1 MPGFFRGFRPLDAM
15 RNFASPL
22 TPVSTG
28 PDSPLDS
35 AHDIIS
41 DLPRYSPDDIWARTS
56 ISLDVADRFIGLAID
71 EIKLRG
77 VLEPLVLLPCRPT
90 YDLIEAKRFV
100 HRIFY
105 EADALVSSEIQREIK
120 LSDIFVIVS
129 ALKWVWARIPGG
141 IVTWDVYELFKAGEE
156 DAGRAQNAFK
166 MIIPV
171 AADSPARSRIIF
183 NFFDLLSALASH
195 WKTSGMAGR
204 KIARLA
210 AWWAFSLSEDMVRL
224 AEESDNVNGAV
235 GGSQTRPTFSE
246 GYKIWSKAA
255 DASAHLFFGY
265 LRSQSASPTATLA
278 SISPLPITLST
289 LLSSTP
295 YPPTISTSSS
305 STDALLLS
313 AFVKGYSSSPRH
325 ILDRFHG
332 LARRNPNVGDVSAND
347 AAVEA
352 FLYASQCSSTAGVD
366 SFLTDEF
373 TKILNDVCSYISD
386 SNEKSSS
393 TCTANVKPISPYVSL
408 KAKKSNIE
416 SAQSMCSEEWAHFK
430 DYGFW
435 NDAVRDS
442 PNSDT
447 DATERQPRTRNTSG
461 SSKWSTES
469 STGPETPPTAN
480 SWSQFISRGF
490 PTESCPTLSN
500 PGLSLPS
507 AELLF
512 RAPSRRKPQPPRA
525 LEAESDVSIQQS
537 LEIAKLPLDDAYW
550 WTWLCA
556 HGPEELS
563 SRQSIFSAH
572 VIVEFDAAVSEI
584 SNVLS
589 DLKCKD
595 RFVVFEERLSTKSVL
610 QDRTLSQV
618 RAAHGRNNL
627 RRLASRSFKFHNRTE
642 STVVVATAAAAAGV
656 KLRDRP
662 SLLSLYREYQSLN
675 AAPSA
680 RTVNVVSAASPGE
693 ERVKRLREA
702 VYAAASSSQT
712 ARVKPDE
719 GGDLSWATS
728 KEPRRALQ
736 EEMQWYEQARWKHHV
751 SMVIEVEE
759 EISKALQ
766 WANSDRKEP
775 MAPLQLARPDRML
788 PTPPS
793 SPMPHRISTTIH
805 VADVLQETSFPSP
818 MTSTFRNRGS
828 SVRKRKKLTLKG
840 SGALLRR
847 EAVSSDTNVPSPA
860 TTTVPVPSSTS
871 IVTTITDVA
880 KDSVKNFGSDR
891 VKGFMAKFM
900 GRSGPKDN
908 HSPSSESAVRQL
920 PIGTSDIYNVPRRQR
935 SPVWKQLESREL
947 LVMKAEPLR
956 SSVPGSEPDVE
967 VSSTDISMKSGSDV
981 ENSIR
986 TSVADLQLGIGREDE
1001 VLAESSISQKHQLP
1015 PPPVLTP
1022 ATSGHFP
1029 QPATIKQE
1037 ATLSEVPPSSRQ
1049 GALLARSSTLAQ
1061 RSSSLAP
1068 NFVSAAPHPGV
1079 TKRIQAQRLSP
1090 RMPSQV
1096 QFPESSIMI
1105 QPIFPSVMSGPVLP
1119 SHHLGRRSPALGTP
1133 PPFPPPPVPHMDS
1146 RRVQR
1151 FSQSL
1156 VQATG
1161 HETDMV
1167 PIHGVRSSVSKNIQY
1182 SRRPC
1187 ASAVIA
1193 PLTTRSEYP
1202 AQGSPRWATITA
1214 DVRDR
1219 ARKNQCQQQQQQ
1231 QTPSFI
1237 RPRPQPSPG
1246 NGLMA
1251 SSYALSGIA
1260 SRDALWE
1267 SDTPATD
1274 MSGTNFSMSQP
1285 LQVPMGG
1292 RRRKQ
1297 VPTFG
1302 DSRNDRG

>member
-22 TPVSTG
+22 TPVSIG

-56 ISLDVADRFIGLAID
+56 ISLDVADRFIGLAIE

-77 VLEPLVLLPCRPT
+77 VLEPLVLLPCRPN

-120 LSDIFVIVS
+120 LSDVSVIVS

-156 DAGRAQNAFK
+156 DAGRAHNAFK

-183 NFFDLLSALASH
+183 NFFDLLSSLASH
-195 WKTSGMAGR
+195 WKTSGMGGR
-204 KIARLA
+204 KVARLA
-210 AWWAFSLSEDMVRL
+210 AWWAFPLSEDMARL
-224 AEESDNVNGAV
+224 AEESDNVNRAV
-235 GGSQTRPTFSE
+235 GTSQRRPTFSE

-265 LRSQSASPTATLA
+265 LRSQSASPTASLA

-289 LLSSTP
+289 LLSSTS
-295 YPPTISTSSS
+295 YPPTISNASS

-313 AFVKGYSSSPRH
+313 AFVKSYSSSPRH

-347 AAVEA
+347 TAVEA
-352 FLYASQCSSTAGVD
+352 FLYASQRTSIAGVD

-373 TKILNDVCSYISD
+373 TRILNDVCSYISE

-393 TCTANVKPISPYVSL
+393 ACTAHVKPINADASAYKSRPS
-408 KAKKSNIE
+408 KKSNIR
-416 SAQSMCSEEWAHFK
+416 SAQSVCSEEWAHFK

-447 DATERQPRTRNTSG
+447 EATERQPRTRNTSG

-469 STGPETPPTAN
+469 STGPETPPAN
-480 SWSQFISRGF
+480 TWSQFMSRGF
-490 PTESCPTLSN
+490 PTESSPMLSN

-507 AELLF
+507 AEVLF
-512 RAPSRRKPQPPRA
+512 RAPPRRKPLPPRA
-525 LEAESDVSIQQS
+525 VDTESDISIQQS
-537 LEIAKLPLDDAYW
+537 LEISKLPLDDAFW

-572 VIVEFDAAVSEI
+572 VIVEFDAAASEI

-595 RFVVFEERLSTKSVL
+595 RFVIFEERLSTKSVL

-627 RRLASRSFKFHNRTE
+627 RRLAPRSFKLHNRTE
-642 STVVVATAAAAAGV
+642 STVDVATAAAAAGV

-662 SLLSLYREYQSLN
+662 SLLSLYREYQSSN
-675 AAPSA
+675 AAPGV
-680 RTVNVVSAASPGE
+680 RTVNVVSATSPGE

-712 ARVKPDE
+712 VRIKPDE
-719 GGDLSWATS
+719 GADLSWANS
-728 KEPRRALQ
+728 KDPRRALQ
-736 EEMQWYEQARWKHHV
+736 EEIQWYEQARWKNHV

-759 EISKALQ
+759 EVSNALQ
-766 WANSDRKEP
+766 WANSDRAEP
-775 MAPLQLARPDRML
+775 TSSLQLTQPDRML

-793 SPMPHRISTTIH
+793 SPVPHRISTTIR

-818 MTSTFRNRGS
+818 TISTFRNRGS
-828 SVRKRKKLTLKG
+828 SVHKRKKLTLKG
-840 SGALLRR
+840 SALLRR
-847 EAVSSDTNVPSPA
+847 EAVSSDTNVPSPPSA
-860 TTTVPVPSSTS
+860 TVPVPSSGS
-871 IVTTITDVA
+871 VVTTIADIA
-880 KDSVKNFGSDR
+880 KDSVKNFGSGR

-908 HSPSSESAVRQL
+908 RSPSSESAVRQL
-920 PIGTSDIYNVPRRQR
+920 PIDTSDIRNVPGRQR

-947 LVMKAEPLR
+947 LVRKNEPLS
-956 SSVPGSEPDVE
+956 SSVPESEPEVE
-967 VSSTDISMKSGSDV
+967 VSSTDISMNSGSDL
-981 ENSIR
+981 ESSIPA
-986 TSVADLQLGIGREDE
+986 SFADLQLGICRKDE
-1001 VLAESSISQKHQLP
+1001 VSAESSISQKHQLP
-1015 PPPVLTP
+1015 PSPVLTP
-1022 ATSGHFP
+1022 ATESGHFP
-1029 QPATIKQE
+1029 QPASFKQE
-1037 ATLSEVPPSSRQ
+1037 ATLFEVPPSSHQ
-1049 GALLARSSTLAQ
+1049 GALLARSSSLAQ
-1061 RSSSLAP
+1061 TSSSLAP
-1068 NFVSAAPHPGV
+1068 NFGSAVPNPGM
-1079 TKRIQAQRLSP
+1079 TKRIPAQRLSP
-1090 RMPSQV
+1090 RMPSQA
-1096 QFPESSIMI
+1096 QFPESSMMI

-1119 SHHLGRRSPALGTP
+1119 SHRLRRRSPALGAP
-1133 PPFPPPPVPHMDS
+1133 PPFPPPPLPHMDS
-1146 RRVQR
+1146 RRVER
-1151 FSQSL
+1151 LSQLL

-1161 HETDMV
+1161 QETDMV

-1182 SRRPC
+1182 SRRPS

-1193 PLTTRSEYP
+1193 PLTTRSDYP

-1219 ARKNQCQQQQQQ
+1219 AQKNQYQQQQQ
-1231 QTPSFI
+1231 QTPAFI
-1237 RPRPQPSPG
+1237 CPRPQPSPRDR
-1246 NGLMA
+1246 LTT
-1251 SSYALSGIA
+1251 SYALSGIA

-1267 SDTPATD
+1267 SDKPSTGV
-1274 MSGTNFSMSQP
+1274 SGTNFSLSPP
-1285 LQVPMGG
+1285 LQVPVGE
-1292 RRRKQ
+1292 RRHK
-1297 VPTFG
+1297 VTTVV
-1302 DSRNDRG
+1302 DSRNDIG

>member
-1 MPGFFRGFRPLDAM
+1 MPGFFRGFRPWDAM

-22 TPVSTG
+22 TPVTTG

-56 ISLDVADRFIGLAID
+56 ISLDVADRFIGLAIE

-77 VLEPLVLLPCRPT
+77 VLEPLVLLPCRPN

-105 EADALVSSEIQREIK
+105 EANALVSSEIQREIK
-120 LSDIFVIVS
+120 LSDVFVIVS

-195 WKTSGMAGR
+195 WKTSGMGGR

-210 AWWAFSLSEDMVRL
+210 AWWAFPLSEDMARL
-224 AEESDNVNGAV
+224 AEESDNVNGTV

-246 GYKIWSKAA
+246 AYKIWSKAA

-295 YPPTISTSSS
+295 YPPTISNASS

-313 AFVKGYSSSPRH
+313 AFVKSYSSSPRH

-347 AAVEA
+347 TAVEA
-352 FLYASQCSSTAGVD
+352 FLYASQRTSTAGVD

-373 TKILNDVCSYISD
+373 TRILNDVCSYISE

-393 TCTANVKPISPYVSL
+393 TCTANVKPISPYVSRT
-408 KAKKSNIE
+408 AKKSNIR
-416 SAQSMCSEEWAHFK
+416 SAQSVCSDEWAHFK

-480 SWSQFISRGF
+480 SWSQFLSRGF
-490 PTESCPTLSN
+490 PTESSPTLSN

-512 RAPSRRKPQPPRA
+512 SAPSRRKPQGPRA
-525 LEAESDVSIQQS
+525 VAAESDTSIQQS

-550 WTWLCA
+550 WTWLCG

-563 SRQSIFSAH
+563 NRQSIFSAH
-572 VIVEFDAAVSEI
+572 VIVEFDATASEI

-589 DLKCKD
+589 NLKGKD
-595 RFVVFEERLSTKSVL
+595 RFVVFEERFSTKSVF
-610 QDRTLSQV
+610 QARTLSQV
-618 RAAHGRNNL
+618 RAAQGRSNL

-675 AAPSA
+675 AAPGA
-680 RTVNVVSAASPGE
+680 RTVNVVSATSPGE

-712 ARVKPDE
+712 VRAKPDE
-719 GGDLSWATS
+719 EADLSWATS
-728 KEPRRALQ
+728 NDPRRALQ
-736 EEMQWYEQARWKHHV
+736 EEMQWDEQARWKHHV

-766 WANSDRKEP
+766 WANSDRMAP
-775 MAPLQLARPDRML
+775 MSPLQLAQPDKML

-793 SPMPHRISTTIH
+793 SPVPHRISTTIR
-805 VADVLQETSFPSP
+805 VADVLRETSFPSP
-818 MTSTFRNRGS
+818 TISTFRDRGS
-828 SVRKRKKLTLKG
+828 SVYKRKKLTLKG
-840 SGALLRR
+840 SALLRR
-847 EAVSSDTNVPSPA
+847 EAVSSDTNVPSHPSA
-860 TTTVPVPSSTS
+860 SVPVPSNTS
-871 IVTTITDVA
+871 IVATITDIA
-880 KDSVKNFGSDR
+880 KDSVKNFGSGM
-891 VKGFMAKFM
+891 VKGFMAKVM
-900 GRSGPKDN
+900 GRSGTNDN
-908 HSPSSESAVRQL
+908 RSPSSESAVRRL
-920 PIGTSDIYNVPRRQR
+920 PTDTSDIYNVPGRQR
-935 SPVWKQLESREL
+935 SPVWKELESREL
-947 LVMKAEPLR
+947 LVTKDEPLR
-956 SSVPGSEPDVE
+956 SSVPESEPQVE
-967 VSSTDISMKSGSDV
+967 VSSTDISMNSGSDV
-981 ENSIR
+981 ESSIP
-986 TSVADLQLGIGREDE
+986 TSVADLQLGICRKDE
-1001 VLAESSISQKHQLP
+1001 VLAGSSISQKHQLP
-1015 PPPVLTP
+1015 RSPVLTL
-1022 ATSGHFP
+1022 ATESGHFP
-1029 QPATIKQE
+1029 PPATIKQE
-1037 ATLSEVPPSSRQ
+1037 ATLFEVPPSSRE

-1068 NFVSAAPHPGV
+1068 NFGSAAPHPGI
-1079 TKRIQAQRLSP
+1079 TKRIQARRLSP
-1090 RMPSQV
+1090 RMPSQA
-1096 QFPESSIMI
+1096 QFPENSMMI
-1105 QPIFPSVMSGPVLP
+1105 QPIFPSVMSGSVLP

-1146 RRVQR
+1146 RRVQKL
-1151 FSQSL
+1151 SQSL

-1161 HETDMV
+1161 HEINMG

-1182 SRRPC
+1182 SRRPS

-1202 AQGSPRWATITA
+1202 SQGSPRWATITA

-1219 ARKNQCQQQQQQ
+1219 ARKNQFQQQQQ

-1237 RPRPQPSPG
+1237 CPRPQPSPR

-1274 MSGTNFSMSQP
+1274 MSGTNFSMSPP
-1285 LQVPMGG
+1285 LQVPVGE